1 MSLCLILAS
10 KLVERNLFLR
20 GFQVAL
26 SAAGTELNAAWT
38 NPKPTASET
47 SPANLDH
54 NHRVKWQVKS
64 AHGEGGEEPPMH
76 PGSGRKLQLAVS
88 VIFKIKLDVN
98 DDSHFSPR
106 DARTL
111 TLIPVIF
118 LKYIL

>member
-10 KLVERNLFLR
+10 KLVERHLFLR

-98 DDSHFSPR
+98 DDSHFPQEMPEHWR
-106 DARTL
+106 
-111 TLIPVIF
+111 
-118 LKYIL
+118 